1 MNICKI
7 QEFNKRC
14 RRIAALR
21 TDNIYELTRMR
32 IVRVMRECEGN
43 VQLSAEKSGCSPG
56 TIRRYMNFV
65 PFEHLLNDPAL
76 ADRFDWRTM
85 DSRRWKKLLRRHPD
99 FISRMSKKQKSIL
112 SHREKVDI
120 IIAHPL
126 LADYLGI
133 ADLEEF
139 SLAELLIYRPEFAA
153 RCDLSTVVGCAA
165 RNLLLKRPEFFD
177 RLDISTLLPYHWTL
191 LAKRQP
197 VIKQKMKEKLPEE
210 WPLNYQIHSL
220 QFHPEFE
227 KEFIYWDKIEDA
239 DLADLK
245 RRQPE
250 IFDRRFNCGL
260 ARAIPTT
267 ESPR

>member
-1 MNICKI
+1 
-7 QEFNKRC
+7 
-14 RRIAALR
+14 
-21 TDNIYELTRMR
+21 
-32 IVRVMRECEGN
+32 
-43 VQLSAEKSGCSPG
+43 
-56 TIRRYMNFV
+56 
-65 PFEHLLNDPAL
+65 
-76 ADRFDWRTM
+76 
-85 DSRRWKKLLRRHPD
+85 
-99 FISRMSKKQKSIL
+99 MSKKQKSIL

-210 WPLNYQIHSL
+210 WPLNYQIHYL